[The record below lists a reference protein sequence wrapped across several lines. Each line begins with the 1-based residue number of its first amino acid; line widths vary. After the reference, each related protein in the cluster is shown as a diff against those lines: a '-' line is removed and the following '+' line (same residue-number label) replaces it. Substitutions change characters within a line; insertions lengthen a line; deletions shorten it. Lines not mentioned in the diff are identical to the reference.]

1 MQGTLCTHLK
11 ISQDSDRQYKE
22 EFANNL
28 LLDNPFLLLLSKCMI
43 SSHDLTSLPLLPEVQ
58 T

>member
-1 MQGTLCTHLK
+1 MQWTLYTHLK
-11 ISQDSDRQYKE
+11 ISQDSDSQS

-28 LLDNPFLLLLSKCMI
+28 LLDNPFLLLLSKCML
-43 SSHDLTSLPLLPEVQ
+43 SSQDLTSLPLLPEVK